1 MEYPSSGQFNIP
13 YTTKNELL
21 SKLSSI
27 RRELHERFTVG
38 RIGIFGSYVRGTQH
52 PDSDIDVIVV
62 LERPTFDNYMELKFR
77 LEEFLGRP
85 VDLVMA
91 DTVKPRIKPVIER
104 ETIYV

>member
-1 MEYPSSGQFNIP
+1 M
-13 YTTKNELL
+13 
-21 SKLSSI
+21 

-62 LERPTFDNYMELKFR
+62 LERPTFDNYMELKFH
-77 LEEFLGRP
+77 LEEFLGQP

-104 ETIYV
+104 EAIYV